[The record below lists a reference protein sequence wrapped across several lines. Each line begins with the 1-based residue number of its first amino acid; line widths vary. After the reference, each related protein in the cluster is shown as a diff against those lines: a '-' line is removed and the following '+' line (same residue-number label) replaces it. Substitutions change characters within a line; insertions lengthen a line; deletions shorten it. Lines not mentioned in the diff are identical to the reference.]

1 MNTNSSCLNGIC
13 YNLSDFAASYKDA
26 MQICA
31 EYSGEL
37 VIVNSKDI
45 QSFLVEI
52 IRKSSSNSE
61 MLEHAYE
68 FINKFLD
75 LWLQF
80 FAVHLQLTI
89 IIGLCM
95 DDGNSLT
102 SKFLRTN
109 GMQFLGRIALSLYL
123 IHRSVMGFTSLAI
136 NGPRLKEYFN
146 TGIHEAYDEDKIFL
160 PLGTPLIV
168 MIVSP
173 IVSFIVT
180 KYFEEPITKIL
191 RGIN

>member
-1 MNTNSSCLNGIC
+1 MF

-26 MQICA
+26 MYNCA
-31 EYSGEL
+31 ENSGEL
-37 VIVNSKDI
+37 VIVNSEDI
-45 QSFLVEI
+45 QNFLVKI
-52 IRKSSSNSE
+52 IRKSNSNSE
-61 MLEHAYE
+61 ILGHAYE
-68 FINKFLD
+68 FIDTFVG

-102 SKFLRTN
+102 SKFLRTK
-109 GMQFLGRIALSLYL
+109 GMQFYGRIALSLYL
-123 IHRSVMGFTSLAI
+123 IHLPVMGFTSLAI
-136 NGPRLKEYFN
+136 NGPRLKEYEFS
-146 TGIHEAYDEDKIFL
+146 GEHEAYDEDAIFL
-160 PLGTPLIV
+160 PFGTPLIV
-168 MIVSP
+168 IIVSP

-191 RGIN
+191 RGTN